1 MCAQGLEGHRRLG
14 AVAGKA
20 RRRRTWPRRD
30 EAAPPTLF
38 RVDDAWGHLTTGSHQ
53 SATAVVKD
61 SSFDPVFDFF
71 CDFHIFSLKAP
82 KIVK

>member
-1 MCAQGLEGHRRLG
+1 MMMSPPANSPPSSSRR
-14 AVAGKA
+14 VS
-20 RRRRTWPRRD
+20 R
-30 EAAPPTLF
+30 AAPPTLF
-38 RVDDAWGHLTTGSHQ
+38 RVDDAWGHLTSGSHQ

>member
-20 RRRRTWPRRD
+20 RRRRTWPRND

-38 RVDDAWGHLTTGSHQ
+38 RVDDAWGHLTSGSHR
-53 SATAVVKD
+53 SATVVLRASSKILD
-61 SSFDPVFDFF
+61 SSVI
-71 CDFHIFSLKAP
+71 CDFCIFSLVAP
-82 KIVK
+82 KFVK